1 MWFFLLFNKNRIG
14 DDMKKINII
23 KKTQDFEYIMR
34 NGRLLKNNYYI
45 IYTAPKMSEY
55 YRFGLS
61 VGKKIS
67 NKAVIRNKLKRMLK
81 SIIDNNKNIY
91 QKDRDYIIIMKRSC
105 LEANY
110 QELENSFIEIMK
122 KIR

>member
-23 KKTQDFEYIMR
+23 KKTQDFEYIMH

-45 IYTAPKMSEY
+45 IYTAPKMSEC